1 MLYPLQESLLMKNV
15 PNCALLAVLI
25 TGESYRFCYF
35 QFWVSKPF
43 SKHSGEDDSNI
54 VRIDLPFKD
63 QVSASAVRRQLRDL
77 SHKIGPTLQ
86 PVFISKKLEHD
97 LKPKKTSRQWSIS
110 SALFTI
116 LYLIC
121 AMKIMSAT
129 LPDTFFN
136 VLLNTKIWQS
146 ENIMMMRIVGA
157 TFWMR
162 TILRFLESA
171 KADLIVKWKSSF

>member
-1 MLYPLQESLLMKNV
+1 MLYPLQESLLMKNL

-54 VRIDLPFKD
+54 VRIGLPFKD

-77 SHKIGPTLQ
+77 SHKIGPILQ

-110 SALFTI
+110 SCLPFCIWSVRCKLCRLHCPTHFLTCCWTQKFGNRKTLWWCAL
-116 LYLIC
+116 
-121 AMKIMSAT
+121 
-129 LPDTFFN
+129 
-136 VLLNTKIWQS
+136 
-146 ENIMMMRIVGA
+146 
-157 TFWMR
+157 
-162 TILRFLESA
+162 
-171 KADLIVKWKSSF
+171 